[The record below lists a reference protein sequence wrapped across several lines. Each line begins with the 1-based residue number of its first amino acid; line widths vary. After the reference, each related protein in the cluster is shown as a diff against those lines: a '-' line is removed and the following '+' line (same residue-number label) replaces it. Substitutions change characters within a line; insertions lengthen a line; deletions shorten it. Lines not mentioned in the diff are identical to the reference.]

1 MVSHSFTKENLG
13 RAMVQLP
20 PEADILPV
28 PSETRRPEKTP
39 EIVTRVDY
47 ELSVIS
53 TKGYSPYFLVVSD
66 LLNYAKSAGIFTNT
80 RGSAAGCRRGIH

>member
-39 EIVTRVDY
+39 EIVTG
-47 ELSVIS
+47 LFNLI
-53 TKGYSPYFLVVSD
+53 PLLV
-66 LLNYAKSAGIFTNT
+66 LP
-80 RGSAAGCRRGIH
+80 